1 MTSFKLD
8 IPPERVSKWSL
19 WCFNTK
25 YTGKTQTN
33 QPLAELSWKK
43 RPYIQLYP
51 GGWAESSFFNGCR
64 VLKCQMLFVTRKL
77 HPHDCGTLWATLL
90 TTEWLRA
97 LVALPEDLG
106 SISNTPVPRRIIW
119 HTFFGLLG
127 HQAHMWYTYKYTGKT
142 HIHIKRN

>member
-33 QPLAELSWKK
+33 QPLAELSWQK

-64 VLKCQMLFVTRKL
+64 VQECQMLFVTRKL
-77 HPHDCGTLWATLL
+77 CNTLGYLVNNRVVKSTCCSARGSGFYFQHSSSKENHLTHFFWPPWAPGTHVVYIQIY
-90 TTEWLRA
+90 RQ
-97 LVALPEDLG
+97 
-106 SISNTPVPRRIIW
+106 NT
-119 HTFFGLLG
+119 HT
-127 HQAHMWYTYKYTGKT
+127 HQKKL
-142 HIHIKRN
+142 K